1 MRISRRESIRFG
13 GVGLISS
20 FAAVR
25 GSTEPTPMKTR
36 REKNT
41 WKCVYGLNPAR
52 HRVAGSAGELAAA
65 IRRGA
70 DLRINTAFRHNEHID
85 TTSKN
90 PELIEEV
97 ADFRITYL
105 LDDRWAAGII
115 NLRQPISLPDGFGP
129 RPSMSFFL
137 YNQNG
142 QQAVARPH
150 MDGGPVTGTL
160 GPSPLADHRDM
171 PKYHEQESWDAGT
184 NAPSSN
190 FIYDFEKYRFWV
202 HDEWQEMLAHTA
214 DGQVLSG
221 SIDALA
227 EAFLHGCDI
236 KVGIRGLC
244 ADLAGDPASAIDH
257 EVFVQVGSCYYYTKR
272 KLFMAASHPVVRV
285 KPAIPLCYSS
295 RGWDF
300 GWLMPRTDGFVAR
313 WLVDPYTL
321 KFQRSEGRYA
331 IRWFVR

>member
-13 GVGLISS
+13 GVGLIGS
-20 FAAVR
+20 FAALR
-25 GSTEPTPMKTR
+25 GSTEPMPMKTQ

-52 HRVAGSAGELAAA
+52 QRVAGSAGELAAA

-97 ADFRITYL
+97 ADFRVTYL

-142 QQAVARPH
+142 QQAVARPIW
-150 MDGGPVTGTL
+150 M
-160 GPSPLADHRDM
+160 
-171 PKYHEQESWDAGT
+171 
-184 NAPSSN
+184 
-190 FIYDFEKYRFWV
+190 
-202 HDEWQEMLAHTA
+202 
-214 DGQVLSG
+214 
-221 SIDALA
+221 
-227 EAFLHGCDI
+227 EACDRNPGA
-236 KVGIRGLC
+236 V
-244 ADLAGDPASAIDH
+244 
-257 EVFVQVGSCYYYTKR
+257 
-272 KLFMAASHPVVRV
+272 AARR
-285 KPAIPLCYSS
+285 SS
-295 RGWDF
+295 RHAQV
-300 GWLMPRTDGFVAR
+300 PRAR
-313 WLVDPYTL
+313 EL
-321 KFQRSEGRYA
+321 GRGHECSQ
-331 IRWFVR
+331 